1 MTTGA
6 RRTVV
11 HMSTPKVTEVR
22 RLSPHQR
29 DEQASEAHARQ
40 VEMVKASL
48 VARPGSTGGE
58 RTRSER

>member
-1 MTTGA
+1 
-6 RRTVV
+6 
-11 HMSTPKVTEVR
+11 MSTPKVTEVR